1 MSTTNVTYHARKAAS
16 RSLRSRERSRPRPWL
31 QAIIALAL
39 ASVILPAVLAL
50 GLLIIFEG
58 AGLILPG
65 VTVVGADLGSLS
77 PANAADELN
86 MQWNVHRTLTLSDGS
101 QTWTAAPIDYGL
113 WMDPKA
119 TARAAYAVGRGSY
132 VDELKQI
139 FTRKS
144 REVRPVIIFN
154 SSIAR
159 ARLEQIAASLK
170 VDPQEASLLYENG
183 SWSTLPGLPGQ
194 ALDVDAALAQFSADP
209 QLMLMQGQVKLAL
222 AQVPPQQVDF
232 STLVEHHKSLVNKP
246 LYFQAYDPISD
257 ETFSLTIPPEAL
269 VPWIKV
275 DDPLS
280 ADPKVSL
287 DGSQLPAYLDQW
299 RQDQLGSGRVLE
311 QIQGLEHLTEY
322 WQQGKALFAMVHRL
336 PTSYVVSRSDTIYA
350 ISARTGISYWRI
362 ENANPDVK
370 ANGLTAGETIV
381 IPSKNDMLPLP
392 VVLGKRIVISI
403 SEQHMWT
410 YENGSLLHDYPISSG
425 MASSPTMP
433 GVFQVTEHIV
443 NAYGARWDLWMP
455 NWLSIYEAVPG
466 FFNGIHGLPLLRN
479 GVRLWGNVLGSPAS
493 YGCII
498 LGLQEAEDVYNWAE
512 NGVVVEI
519 KR

>member
-1 MSTTNVTYHARKAAS
+1 MSTTNATFHTRKAAT
-16 RSLRSRERSRPRPWL
+16 RSLRSLEQTRPRPWL
-31 QAIIALAL
+31 QAFIALAL
-39 ASVILPAVLAL
+39 ASVILPAALAL
-50 GLLIIFEG
+50 GLLAIFEG

-77 PANAADELN
+77 PTAAADELN
-86 MQWNVHRTLTLSDGS
+86 LQWNVHRQLTLSDGS

-113 WMDPKA
+113 WMDPNA
-119 TARAAYAVGRGSY
+119 TARAAFAVGRGSY
-132 VDELKQI
+132 LEELKQI
-139 FTRKS
+139 FTRKG
-144 REVRPVIIFN
+144 REVKPVMVFN
-154 SSIAR
+154 PSIAR
-159 ARLEQIAASLK
+159 TRLEEIAASVK
-170 VDPQEASLLYENG
+170 VDPQEASLVYENG
-183 SWSTLPGLPGQ
+183 GWSTLPGVPGQ
-194 ALDVDAALAQFSADP
+194 ALVIESALAQFSADP

-222 AQVPPQQVDF
+222 SQVPPQEVDF

-275 DDPLS
+275 EDPLS

-299 RQDQLGSGRVLE
+299 RQDQLGTGRVLE

-322 WQQGKALFAMVHRL
+322 WQQGKALFAMVRRL
-336 PTSYVVSRSDTIYA
+336 PTSYVVSRSDTIYS
-350 ISARTGISYWRI
+350 ISAKMGIPFWRI
-362 ENANPDVK
+362 EKANPGINVE
-370 ANGLTAGETIV
+370 ALTAGQTIV

-410 YENGSLLHDYPISSG
+410 YENGNLLHDYVISSG

-433 GVFQVTEHIV
+433 GVFQVTEHII

-455 NWLSIYEAVPG
+455 NWLSIYEAAPG

-479 GVRLWGNVLGSPAS
+479 GVRLWGNVLGRPAS